1 MARAPS
7 PSYSERKAVVQK
19 AVRGEGFVTALLF
32 TPFEMRGLTLE
43 NRIVLSPMCQY
54 AATDGNASDW
64 HLMHLGQFACANVG
78 LIITEAT
85 GVEPRGRISPHCL
98 GLYSDENQAALER
111 VVRFCKEYGRSKF
124 GVQLAHAG
132 RKSSTPASFL
142 ARKPIPPEEGGWI
155 PLSPSYYEDKSHPPP
170 QVMTLDDIAQAQRD
184 FVQAVRRAAAI
195 GVDLIELHF
204 AHGYLINSFLSP
216 LINKREDR
224 YGGCIENRMRFGLEI
239 FEQCRAAF
247 PDERPIGVRI
257 SAVDWVE
264 GGWTLEDS
272 CVLARELK
280 ARGCDYICCS
290 SGGVTLEQK
299 ITPGPG
305 YQTPFSDAVRREGGI
320 ATMAVGQI
328 WEPQQA
334 EDVLQAGKA
343 DMIALG
349 RKFMSNPHWAWT
361 AATHFQQPL
370 PYPPRYR
377 VAHPRLA
384 SGDGDKLSE
393 AEKGTRM
400 FHTGL
405 DLSAKSWG

>member
-1 MARAPS
+1 MAP
-7 PSYSERKAVVQK
+7 
-19 AVRGEGFVTALLF
+19 LLF
-32 TPFEMRGLTLE
+32 TPFDMRGLTLD

-54 AATDGNASDW
+54 AAQDGNASDW

-85 GVEPRGRISPHCL
+85 GVEPRGRISPQCL
-98 GLYSDENQAALER
+98 GLYSDDNQAALAR

-142 ARKPIPPEEGGWI
+142 ARKPVPPEEGGWI
-155 PLSPSYYEDKSHPPP
+155 PLSPSYYEDHLHPHPH
-170 QVMTLDDIAQAQRD
+170 VMTLADIAQAQEA
-184 FVQAVRRAAAI
+184 FVQATLRAAVI

-224 YGGCIENRMRFGLEI
+224 YGGSRENRMRFGLEI
-239 FEQCRAAF
+239 FERCRAAF
-247 PDERPIGVRI
+247 PQERPIGARI

-272 CVLARELK
+272 CVLAAELK
-280 ARGCDYICCS
+280 ALGCDYICCS
-290 SGGVTLEQK
+290 SGGVTLDQK

-305 YQTPFSDAVRREGGI
+305 YQTPFSEAVRREGEI

-377 VAHPRLA
+377 VAHPRMPLPA
-384 SGDGDKLSE
+384 GTEALSE

-400 FHTGL
+400 FHAGL

>member
-1 MARAPS
+1 MAP
-7 PSYSERKAVVQK
+7 
-19 AVRGEGFVTALLF
+19 LLL
-32 TPFEMRGLTLE
+32 TPFDMRGLTLD

-54 AATDGNASDW
+54 AAQDGNASDW

-98 GLYSDENQAALER
+98 GLYSDDNQSALAR

-132 RKSSTPASFL
+132 RKSSTPASFM
-142 ARKPIPPEEGGWI
+142 ARKPVPPEEGGWI
-155 PLSPSYYEDKSHPPP
+155 PLAPSYYEDHLHPHP
-170 QVMTLDDIAQAQRD
+170 QVMTPADIEEAQQA
-184 FVQAVRRAAAI
+184 FVQATRRAAAI

-204 AHGYLINSFLSP
+204 AHGYLIHEFLTP

-224 YGGCIENRMRFGLEI
+224 YGGSLENRMRFGLEI

-247 PDERPIGVRI
+247 PAERPIGVRI
-257 SAVDWVE
+257 SAVDWVD
-264 GGWTLEDS
+264 GGWTLEES
-272 CVLARELK
+272 CMLAAELK
-280 ARGCDYICCS
+280 ARGCDYVCCS
-290 SGGVTLEQK
+290 SGGATLDQK

-305 YQTPFSDAVRREGGI
+305 YQTPFADAVRREGKI
-320 ATMAVGQI
+320 DTMAVGQI

-343 DMIALG
+343 DLIALG
-349 RKFMSNPHWAWT
+349 RKFLSNPHWVWT

-377 VAHPRLA
+377 VAHPRMALPPGA
-384 SGDGDKLSE
+384 EALSDV
-393 AEKGTRM
+393 EKGTRM
-400 FHTGL
+400 FHGGL
-405 DLSAKSWG
+405 EMTARSWG